1 MPNNWKRN
9 THTLI
14 SNFSECKRQCTYL
27 IHRKTVKYG
36 GNFCLPFDCGQTKYC
51 YLVTVAIW
59 SAFHSE
65 FAPKTYTI
73 LDWKN
78 SFSMDIVL
86 PISSSI
92 KYDTYC
98 RREATGPRSC
108 SLFVNLERMNR
119 VVVRNLCP
127 LFQCPSIKLLNKL
140 RFSNITIRGKILI
153 EISLIN
159 ELPER

>member
-1 MPNNWKRN
+1 MEDKVPNNWKRN

-14 SNFSECKRQCTYL
+14 SNFSECKRQCTYS
-27 IHRKTVKYG
+27 IHQKTVKYG

-108 SLFVNLERMNR
+108 SFFVILREWIELLFEISVLYSNVHLSNYWTNYGFQILLFV
-119 VVVRNLCP
+119 VK
-127 LFQCPSIKLLNKL
+127 F
-140 RFSNITIRGKILI
+140 
-153 EISLIN
+153 
-159 ELPER
+159 